1 MVSAFY
7 LNDRLE
13 RAALPVVPAIQIRNR
28 SMLVA
33 FAGPV
38 GERTALVFKSGRPT
52 YAIILLA
59 LSALFL
65 CTTFLPFLYSILFPN
80 EDLQRVVSALEDR
93 ASPPLDADS
102 VVQEA
107 KDAAGLLTRAIPVAY
122 YSGMSARFHL
132 NGSHAPERIKQSQVT
147 CIAWFQK
154 RPKPM
159 VMAITLYENEGGQKA
174 YGISEG
180 NPVTLVRGYGLPILL
195 FGAAFFLARRR
206 KSNLATGPSAAVSQ
220 HGDPSLTEN
229 PRVRS

>member
-1 MVSAFY
+1 
-7 LNDRLE
+7 
-13 RAALPVVPAIQIRNR
+13 
-28 SMLVA
+28 MLVA

-59 LSALFL
+59 LSILFL

-93 ASPPLDADS
+93 GPAPLDADA

-107 KDAAGLLTRAIPVAY
+107 KDVAGLLTKAIPVGY

-132 NGSHAPERIKQSQVT
+132 NGSHAPEKIKASQVT
-147 CIAWFQK
+147 YIAWFQK

-159 VMAITLYENEGGQKA
+159 VMAITLYENDGGQKA

-180 NPVTLVRGYGLPILL
+180 NPVILVRGYGVPILL
-195 FGAAFFLARRR
+195 FGVTLSLARKRR
-206 KSNLATGPSAAVSQ
+206 PSRATGPSAAAAVSR
-220 HGDPSLTEN
+220 HSDPSLNGN
-229 PRVRS
+229 PRARS